1 MALIQLDFTPETTKV
16 CQPLY
21 LVIPDPRRLVSQPL
35 QQRKVLY
42 LLHGLSDNG
51 SAWQRYTNIETIAR
65 QYGLVVVMPS
75 IGRSFYTDQPNG
87 QQYFTFLMEELPQY
101 LKAVFG
107 LDPGKEDTLIAG
119 NSMGGFGA
127 FKAALNYPDRFAAAA
142 SLSGVLSL
150 EILKLNPEDPR
161 YQEFTHIFGDLAQ
174 LAGTP
179 HDTIVWLQKAA
190 QHPENLPS
198 LYMAC
203 GQQDDLFPLNEMFY
217 GAAQKMGVPVRY
229 EKENGG
235 HTWLFWEKF
244 IQRFLAFALG
254 EPEKNSWGE

>member
-1 MALIQLDFTPETTKV
+1 MALIQLDFTPETVKV
-16 CQPLY
+16 CLPLY
-21 LVIPDPRRLVSQPL
+21 MIVPDPKPMGELPL
-35 QQRKVLY
+35 QKRKVLY